1 MLSRGLILTLI
12 SLALTACGGGSG
24 GGGSDGG
31 AAAPDTNAPAAPVA
45 LKLDASSDT
54 GVSATD
60 RITSDKTPTFS
71 GTGGV
76 AGNTVKLYANGTE
89 VGSGVVSGNGSW
101 SVTSSVLADNS
112 YSITARYINAES
124 LQSASSAA
132 LNPVVIDTAAP
143 AAPLVSNQ
151 GAAGV
156 GGTAGAGDIISLYDE
171 SHVQVTQ
178 ISADNAGN
186 WSIAA
191 SSFPNQTALG
201 FSGSVKAMDLAGNES
216 ASAEVGPI
224 VASEPTLVTG
234 RIIGVASNATVC
246 ASVFQTD
253 WTSLGCT
260 FSDAEGL
267 FGFDVAP
274 QAGPVRLEMTTT
286 ASTLVSCSAP
296 AGCGSVAFGQ
306 QYAPEAEAKLQ
317 LLIPGA
323 QFAGDLSISPLTN
336 MAAAWAQ
343 KVPGPLNVDVVELS
357 LTRVADLFG
366 LADGFAAQ
374 LLPDVTDSAE
384 VAAADAAAL
393 KHALL
398 AAGFA
403 QLAATEGVS
412 VAALN
417 DQSALMF
424 AWLGGQAWLQSGQIV
439 LDDLAA
445 SVDLTDYPQLEEWL
459 STIDYTAYPELTDLA
474 DEYNTINYLG
484 FESLIG
490 AANQV
495 ATHLNSATHF
505 DALVTRWGDN
515 VVTTMAGATGFN
527 ATAFNT
533 AITLLDRFEDYSDAA
548 AAAQAGVDPVGRQLA
563 WLYTD
568 EASRT
573 DTVGMIQVLLE
584 AIQLSLDGSICVP
597 SRKNGQSCNVEPPY
611 ADLKF
616 AGIGS
621 YRLELRGTRFGQTVS
636 INMPVMDIRDLLRE
650 GEMTI
655 SIDGTITNG
664 SSVTDLDIGI
674 VLDITDNDLNGF
686 KALGNLEFG
695 NETKLNPLLDDLLA
709 DLHIKV
715 TLLGSGSI
723 ASTDTT
729 IGTYSFSGLNAA
741 LMFNRRVLT
750 QPETETG
757 PVLTAAVNSGSRT
770 NPAGE
775 TLSSIAGEAA
785 FDLIFAD
792 PFSIDVAYETQPLG
806 LPPIEVRFGADV
818 AGTAP
823 LVEVVSDFIVSALDS
838 GVTFE
843 EVDFEALMAEL
854 DFSLLSGDGN
864 ASMTILDGT
873 LGTQEYQFVGSETGL
888 DIISALEGPEPIL
901 TLRASGVAGYIYS
914 GDTLV
919 SSAHIGN
926 AGEGVVLSLVDDTQR
941 FYSSADSGAV
951 SPLDGLAEFLTLLYE
966 AYAPEPAPVP

>member
-12 SLALTACGGGSG
+12 SLALTVCGGGSG
-24 GGGSDGG
+24 GGGSGGG

-124 LQSASSAA
+124 LQSAASAA
-132 LNPVVIDTAAP
+132 LSPVVIDTAAP
-143 AAPLVSNQ
+143 AAPLVSSQ
-151 GAAGV
+151 DGAGV
-156 GGTAGAGDIISLYDE
+156 GGTAGAGDIITLYNE
-171 SHVQVTQ
+171 SHVQITQ
-178 ISADNAGN
+178 TSANNAGN
-186 WSIAA
+186 WSIAD
-191 SSFPNQTALG
+191 SSFPNQTTLG

-216 ASAEVGPI
+216 TGTAVGPI
-224 VASEPTLVTG
+224 TVPESSLVTG
-234 RIIGVASNATVC
+234 RIVGVSDATVC
-246 ASVFQTD
+246 ASVFQAD

-267 FGFDVAP
+267 FGFDIDP
-274 QAGPVRLEMTTT
+274 QVGPVRLEMTTT
-286 ASTLVSCSAP
+286 VSTLVSCSAP
-296 AGCGSVAFGQ
+296 AGCGEVVFGE
-306 QYAPEAEAKLQ
+306 QYSPEVDAKLQ
-317 LLIPGA
+317 LLIPGD
-323 QFAGDLSISPLTN
+323 QFAGELSISPLTN

-343 KVPGPLNVDVVELS
+343 KVPGPLNTDVVELS

-366 LADGFAAQ
+366 LAEGFAAQ

-393 KHALL
+393 KHAML
-398 AAGFA
+398 AAGFS
-403 QLAATEGVS
+403 QLAATEEVS
-412 VAALN
+412 VSALS

-597 SRKNGQSCNVEPPY
+597 SRKNLQTCNVEPPY
-611 ADLKF
+611 ADLKNV
-616 AGIGS
+616 GS
-621 YRLELRGTRFGQTVS
+621 FINPVFRVELRGTRFGQTVS
-636 INMPVMDIRDLLRE
+636 INMPVMDKI
-650 GEMTI
+650 
-655 SIDGTITNG
+655 
-664 SSVTDLDIGI
+664 
-674 VLDITDNDLNGF
+674 
-686 KALGNLEFG
+686 
-695 NETKLNPLLDDLLA
+695 
-709 DLHIKV
+709 
-715 TLLGSGSI
+715 
-723 ASTDTT
+723 
-729 IGTYSFSGLNAA
+729 
-741 LMFNRRVLT
+741 
-750 QPETETG
+750 
-757 PVLTAAVNSGSRT
+757 
-770 NPAGE
+770 
-775 TLSSIAGEAA
+775 
-785 FDLIFAD
+785 
-792 PFSIDVAYETQPLG
+792 
-806 LPPIEVRFGADV
+806 
-818 AGTAP
+818 
-823 LVEVVSDFIVSALDS
+823 
-838 GVTFE
+838 
-843 EVDFEALMAEL
+843 
-854 DFSLLSGDGN
+854 
-864 ASMTILDGT
+864 
-873 LGTQEYQFVGSETGL
+873 
-888 DIISALEGPEPIL
+888 
-901 TLRASGVAGYIYS
+901 
-914 GDTLV
+914 
-919 SSAHIGN
+919 
-926 AGEGVVLSLVDDTQR
+926 
-941 FYSSADSGAV
+941 
-951 SPLDGLAEFLTLLYE
+951 
-966 AYAPEPAPVP
+966 